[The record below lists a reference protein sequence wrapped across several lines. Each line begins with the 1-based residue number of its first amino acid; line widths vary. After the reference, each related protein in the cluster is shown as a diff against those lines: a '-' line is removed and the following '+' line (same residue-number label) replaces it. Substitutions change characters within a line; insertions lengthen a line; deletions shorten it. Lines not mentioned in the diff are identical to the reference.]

1 MKYLQVFMQLE
12 NLQKSWAG
20 MAATRNHGTEEAEV
34 ASLTACVW
42 HAQARVLSKVEQG

>member
-42 HAQARVLSKVEQG
+42 HGQVRVLSKVEQG